1 MASSRTPLLENDHP
15 DSDDEETTLLAGFA
29 TTSPTRPFATN
40 FNPTITT
47 RSLALILAI
56 PAFIIFAVHGP
67 HYAAPIVFLSFAI
80 ARQFAV
86 LGSYF
91 GSKIVVVRFEVVHP
105 SVSEWAEEIKKGV
118 AGIIDGVILLGLLI
132 SLGVTAHWV
141 DTEYLPATV
150 THAVILGF
158 IVLVGSRM
166 LTMNS
171 GFLVLSVPD
180 FGNPSLLAL
189 AIAVEKPQGGVVRLA
204 TNLVFGAPVEEE
216 NEAGEDLHHRR
227 NRKSHPRRPAPPPE
241 DNA

>member
-1 MASSRTPLLENDHP
+1 MASSRTPLLANDHP
-15 DSDDEETTLLAGFA
+15 DSDDEETTLLGGFV
-29 TTSPTRPFATN
+29 TTSPTRPFSTA
-40 FNPTITT
+40 FNPTLTT
-47 RSLALILAI
+47 RSLALLLAI

-80 ARQFAV
+80 ARQVAV

-91 GSKIVVVRFEVVHP
+91 GSGIVVVRFEVVHP

-132 SLGVTAHWV
+132 SLSVTAHWV

-150 THAVILGF
+150 MHAVILGF
-158 IVLVGSRM
+158 IVF
-166 LTMNS
+166 
-171 GFLVLSVPD
+171 GFLLLSVPD

-204 TNLVFGAPVEEE
+204 TNLVFGAPAVEEQDD
-216 NEAGEDLHHRR
+216 GEDLHHRR

>member
-1 MASSRTPLLENDHP
+1 MASSRTPLLANDHP
-15 DSDDEETTLLAGFA
+15 DSDDEETTLLGGFVS
-29 TTSPTRPFATN
+29 TSPTRPFSTA
-40 FNPTITT
+40 FNPTLTT
-47 RSLALILAI
+47 RSLALLLAI

-80 ARQFAV
+80 ARQVAV

-91 GSKIVVVRFEVVHP
+91 GSGIVVVRFEVVHP

-132 SLGVTAHWV
+132 SLSVTAHWV

-150 THAVILGF
+150 MHAGWIADSTCL
-158 IVLVGSRM
+158 LWM
-166 LTMNS
+166 DS
-171 GFLVLSVPD
+171 GFLLLSVPD

-204 TNLVFGAPVEEE
+204 TNLVFGAPVEEDHDDD
-216 NEAGEDLHHRR
+216 GEDIHHRR
-227 NRKSHPRRPAPPPE
+227 NRRSHPRRPASPPE